1 MWKRINESSPIL
13 ARFLLFICAPIGIAA
28 AAGYGHLKQSV
39 PLDDGVVAVQG
50 VGGSVRIERGADA
63 VPRITAASDADAYF
77 ALGYVHARD
86 RLWQMEYQKL
96 IGQGRLSELRG
107 ADTLALD
114 RYIRTLG
121 LSQAAGQALAQLAP
135 RSRQLL
141 DAYVRGVNARIGEN
155 HPLPPEYFVNG
166 RKPEAWSATDS
177 LLQLKLLQ
185 IDLDDSSVELLRQ
198 NALVRQL
205 GSVRAAQLLRA
216 DEGRMLAVTGA
227 APPADG
233 ALLHQVETAATRLHR
248 EFGIGA
254 ADAGSTAWAVDGS
267 HTRSGMPALVNDL
280 HAASLIPARW
290 YLSELRGPTVH
301 VAGATIPGLP
311 LFFSGRNES
320 IAWGGTALHAVA
332 PQLVREKIDPLDS
345 NKYLDGDTWR
355 TMASRNERI
364 KVRSAFPAYLRG
376 PIKPLGLTVRQT
388 ARGPVISDL
397 ADAGGATYTLALAG
411 LDPQDRSFDALLALN
426 GAQDWTQARTAMRD
440 YGAPALQLVYADRH
454 GNIGGK
460 LVGKLAAGS
469 VAPGVRLP
477 AASAGAGPVAYIAYQ
492 DLPETYNPAGGMVLQ
507 AGADRSARI
516 ASLLRAGGK
525 ATPEALLAIQ
535 HDDLSLGAADALPG
549 LLQLP
554 ASGPRQQQAL
564 DYLRGWDRRA
574 APDSVAASIYNV
586 WIDHLFVDLVRD
598 NATDRLA
605 ARQLLASYP
614 PEARVRFVAG
624 ALRQSAADWCAA
636 PGQPAQCRPHL
647 ARSLQSALDQL
658 QITMGATMA
667 DWRWSAVQHAAYR
680 SGAVDGGSPL
690 SGLFARRT
698 AAPGDNYS
706 LGGAAPAVYSAD
718 DGYQRVAGSNYLQ
731 VIDLG
736 DAGRSRFTVSTGQS
750 GNFLSPQYDNFMR
763 AASAAALP
771 SLGFG
776 EQRPGAMVLTLTASA
791 VKAD

>member
-28 AAGYGHLKQSV
+28 AAGYGYLKQSV
-39 PLDDGVVAVQG
+39 PLEDGVVAVQG
-50 VGGSVRIERGADA
+50 VGGSVRIERGADT

-107 ADTLALD
+107 AATLALD
-114 RYIRTLG
+114 QYIRTLG
-121 LSQAAGQALAQLAP
+121 LSRAAGQALAQLTP
-135 RSRQLL
+135 RSRELL
-141 DAYVRGVNARIGEN
+141 DAYVRGVNAWIGES
-155 HPLPPEYFVNG
+155 HPLPPEYYVNG
-166 RKPEAWSATDS
+166 RRPETWSATDS

-205 GSVRAAQLLRA
+205 GSVRAAQLLSA
-216 DEGRMLAVTGA
+216 DNGRTLAVTAA

-233 ALLHQVETAATRLHR
+233 ALLRQIDTAAARLHR

-254 ADAGSTAWAVDGS
+254 ADAGSAAWAVNGS
-267 HTRSGMPALVNDL
+267 RTRSGMPALVNDL
-280 HAASLIPARW
+280 HAASLIPSRW
-290 YLSELRGPTVH
+290 YLSEVRGPTVH

-320 IAWGGTALHAVA
+320 IAWGGTALRAVA
-332 PQLVREKIDPLDS
+332 PQLIREKIDPLDS
-345 NKYLDGDTWR
+345 NRYWNGDAWH
-355 TMASRNERI
+355 TMASRSERI
-364 KVRSAFPAYLRG
+364 AVKSAFPAYLRG
-376 PIKPLGLTVRQT
+376 PIKPVALTVRHT

-426 GAQDWTQARTAMRD
+426 GAQDWAQARTAMRD
-440 YGAPALQLVYADRH
+440 YGAPALQLVYADRQ

-460 LVGKLAAGS
+460 LVGKLASGT
-469 VAPGVRLP
+469 VAPGVSLP
-477 AASAGAGPVAYIAYQ
+477 AAPAGAGPVSYIAYQ
-492 DLPETYNPAGGMVLQ
+492 DLPETYNPDGGMVLQ
-507 AGADRSARI
+507 AGADRTARI
-516 ASLLRAGGK
+516 AGLLQANGK
-525 ATPEALLAIQ
+525 ATPEALLSIQ

-554 ASGPRQQQAL
+554 AGDTRQQQAL
-564 DYLRGWDRRA
+564 DYLRRWDRHA

-586 WIDHLFVDLVRD
+586 WIDHLFADLVRG

-605 ARQLLASYP
+605 ARQLLTAYS
-614 PEARVRFVAG
+614 PEARARFVAG
-624 ALRQSAADWCAA
+624 ALRQSAADWCAV
-636 PGQPAQCRPHL
+636 PGQPAQCRPRL
-647 ARSLQSALDQL
+647 ARTLQSALDQL

-680 SGAVDGGSPL
+680 SGAVEDGSPL
-690 SGLFARRT
+690 ASLFARRA

-706 LGGAAPAVYSAD
+706 VGGAAPAVYSAD

-731 VIDLG
+731 VIDFG

-750 GNFLSPQYDNFMR
+750 GNFFSPAYDNFMQ
-763 AASAAALP
+763 AASTALP

-776 EQRPGAMVLTLTASA
+776 NQRTGASVLTLTASA
-791 VKAD
+791 GKAD